1 MHGKPVGNLAGGFCD
16 ATGLGHALAGVAH
29 KLLLWSPGGLAPV
42 LNLQC
47 GSMED
52 NPTPFK
58 GEPNVPHVS
67 EEFFKVYW
75 LGSQLAVGM
84 MLAPGKVLGSEVRPK
99 KFNADYVIAA
109 CDEAAMQREVRRG
122 KLPTHAILKP
132 TETRSSW
139 VRMFWNHLHH
149 KSWMLDREGGGYM
162 KHA

>member
-1 MHGKPVGNLAGGFCD
+1 MELAGHIMLYVGNLAGGFCD
-16 ATGLGHALAGVAH
+16 ATGLGHALA
-29 KLLLWSPGGLAPV
+29 
-42 LNLQC
+42 

-109 CDEAAMQREVRRG
+109 CDEAAMQRE
-122 KLPTHAILKP
+122 LKP